1 VESAIQTLVNA
12 ISLGALY
19 ALLAL
24 GIALIFGI
32 MNLINFAHGELV
44 MIGGYALTLLAA
56 VWAPVMVLAMIV
68 IVVVAALL
76 MERVAFRPVRGADPT
91 TLLVTSF
98 VVGFILQNLAIMIF
112 GSLPRT
118 TGAGSGLDRSIEIGG
133 VLVSR
138 LDIVVIAVGA
148 ALIVGLVL
156 LIRSTSIGI
165 QMRAAAE
172 NFEIA
177 RLLGVRA
184 DRIIAFTF
192 ALSGLLAAVAAFFL
206 IAQGGSVSP
215 TFGVAVVLVAFIATI
230 VGGLGSLPGAVVAGF
245 GLGFITVG
253 FQELL
258 PTGLVPY
265 RDAFV
270 FLVVLAVLIWRPEG
284 LIPMRARATR
294 V

>member
-1 VESAIQTLVNA
+1 MESAIQTLVNA

-32 MNLINFAHGELV
+32 MNLINFAHGELA
-44 MIGGYALTLLAA
+44 MIGGYALTILAV

-76 MERVAFRPVRGADPT
+76 MERIAFRPVRGADPT

-118 TGAGSGLDRSIEIGG
+118 TGAGSGLDRPIEIGG
-133 VLVSR
+133 VLISR
-138 LDIVVIAVGA
+138 LDAVVIIVGA

-156 LIRSTSIGI
+156 LIRRTSIGI

-177 RLLGVRA
+177 RLLGVNA

-206 IAQGGSVSP
+206 VAQSGSVSP
-215 TFGVAVVLVAFIATI
+215 TFGVSVVLVAFIATI

-245 GLGFITVG
+245 GLGFITVA

-258 PTGLVPY
+258 PAGLVPY